1 VPAGPARGHRD
12 NGGDDVRQW
21 QLPMPA
27 TAERMLAQAVA
38 IGAVGHLAVDEVV

>member
-1 VPAGPARGHRD
+1 
-12 NGGDDVRQW
+12 
-21 QLPMPA
+21 MPA